1 MIIDNKLEN
10 IKSFKTTWTV
20 PFPPSVNIQTND
32 GTSDF
37 YICNGLGLGGL
48 QAGVHWNS
56 KNWCYYL
63 QNWAGGNG
71 YVVNS
76 PCIKIESGAEVT
88 GLITLKEVKN
98 GKWTYGISFIGHPD
112 LDVVLTND
120 KQINGVMLGYFHY
133 VDDLKRGTGSTYCKM
148 KNICLDLTPGSPPMP
163 AEFNWRVMGPPLHTP
178 SGNNIVIV
186 KNHTT
191 NGEIDFY
198 FQ

>member
-37 YICNGLGLGGL
+37 YIC
-48 QAGVHWNS
+48 
-56 KNWCYYL
+56 
-63 QNWAGGNG
+63 NG